1 MKIAIPSVLP
11 GGLEAQVGAHF
22 GHCDCYT
29 LVDVEDG
36 AVVKSEVIPSCA
48 HEHGGCLAPVNY
60 LADRGVTVLLAGGMG
75 MRLKAESLKADRPL
89 LVLWDEPYTGDAL
102 RAAGIGVIMADAR
115 INQSACT
122 DEGHETFHKKVEGLG
137 FLPNVPLTRTAE
149 DARALADSLVKVS
162 AL

>member
-1 MKIAIPSVLP
+1 MPS
-11 GGLEAQVGAHF
+11 
-22 GHCDCYT
+22 
-29 LVDVEDG
+29 
-36 AVVKSEVIPSCA
+36 K
-48 HEHGGCLAPVNY
+48 
-60 LADRGVTVLLAGGMG
+60 
-75 MRLKAESLKADRPL
+75 KAESLKADRPL

-122 DEGHETFHKKVEGLG
+122 DEGHETFHEKVEGLG

>member
-1 MKIAIPSVLP
+1 MQILIVTPEAARWTAF
-11 GGLEAQVGAHF
+11 GEGLRAAGLSCSFAGAP
-22 GHCDCYT
+22 D
-29 LVDVEDG
+29 D
-36 AVVKSEVIPSCA
+36 
-48 HEHGGCLAPVNY
+48 
-60 LADRGVTVLLAGGMG
+60 
-75 MRLKAESLKADRPL
+75 LKAESLKADRPL

-122 DEGHETFHKKVEGLG
+122 DEGHETFHEKVEGLG

-162 AL
+162 ALCVGRRACRTDKNGGPPIGRPPFCFARTPPALNRARRATL

>member
-1 MKIAIPSVLP
+1 MGHGNNQTRSAIPQAAWCQL
-11 GGLEAQVGAHF
+11 
-22 GHCDCYT
+22 
-29 LVDVEDG
+29 
-36 AVVKSEVIPSCA
+36 
-48 HEHGGCLAPVNY
+48 N
-60 LADRGVTVLLAGGMG
+60 RGRIKRLLG
-75 MRLKAESLKADRPL
+75 
-89 LVLWDEPYTGDAL
+89 WDEPYTGDAL

-122 DEGHETFHKKVEGLG
+122 DEGHETFHEKVEGLG

>member
-1 MKIAIPSVLP
+1 MLYPQEFPDGGEAAAYAHQDAHP
-11 GGLEAQVGAHF
+11 GEHSRHRGPDLTEVHHPQQLHGVG
-22 GHCDCYT
+22 
-29 LVDVEDG
+29 
-36 AVVKSEVIPSCA
+36 I
-48 HEHGGCLAPVNY
+48 
-60 LADRGVTVLLAGGMG
+60 
-75 MRLKAESLKADRPL
+75 
-89 LVLWDEPYTGDAL
+89 GDAL

-122 DEGHETFHKKVEGLG
+122 DEGHETFHEKVEGLG

>member
-1 MKIAIPSVLP
+1 MD
-11 GGLEAQVGAHF
+11 GLRRRPQGRRPLLSFAGAP
-22 GHCDCYT
+22 D
-29 LVDVEDG
+29 D
-36 AVVKSEVIPSCA
+36 
-48 HEHGGCLAPVNY
+48 
-60 LADRGVTVLLAGGMG
+60 
-75 MRLKAESLKADRPL
+75 LKAESLKADRPL

-149 DARALADSLVKVS
+149 DARACGLARQGQRPLRRTPRLPHGQKRRSSHRGDRRFAFARTPP
-162 AL
+162 ALNRARRATS

>member
-1 MKIAIPSVLP
+1 MQILIVTPEAARWTAF
-11 GGLEAQVGAHF
+11 GEGLRAAGLSCSFAGAP
-22 GHCDCYT
+22 D
-29 LVDVEDG
+29 D
-36 AVVKSEVIPSCA
+36 
-48 HEHGGCLAPVNY
+48 
-60 LADRGVTVLLAGGMG
+60 
-75 MRLKAESLKADRPL
+75 LKAESAQGRPPPARPL
-89 LVLWDEPYTGDAL
+89 GRALHGDAL

-122 DEGHETFHKKVEGLG
+122 DEGHETFHEKVEGLG

>member
-1 MKIAIPSVLP
+1 MQILIVTPEAARWTAF
-11 GGLEAQVGAHF
+11 GEGLRAAGLSCSFAGAP
-22 GHCDCYT
+22 D
-29 LVDVEDG
+29 D
-36 AVVKSEVIPSCA
+36 
-48 HEHGGCLAPVNY
+48 
-60 LADRGVTVLLAGGMG
+60 
-75 MRLKAESLKADRPL
+75 LKAESLKADRPL

-122 DEGHETFHKKVEGLG
+122 
-137 FLPNVPLTRTAE
+137 AE

>member
-1 MKIAIPSVLP
+1 MQILIVTPEAARWTAF
-11 GGLEAQVGAHF
+11 GEGLRAAGLSCSFAGAP
-22 GHCDCYT
+22 D
-29 LVDVEDG
+29 D
-36 AVVKSEVIPSCA
+36 
-48 HEHGGCLAPVNY
+48 
-60 LADRGVTVLLAGGMG
+60 
-75 MRLKAESLKADRPL
+75 LKAESLKADRPL

-122 DEGHETFHKKVEGLG
+122 DEGHEAFHEKVEGLG

>member
-1 MKIAIPSVLP
+1 MKVRKAVIPAAGLGTRVLP
-11 GGLEAQVGAHF
+11 ATKAMPKEMLPIVDKPAIQYIVEEAV
-22 GHCDCYT
+22 
-29 LVDVEDG
+29 
-36 AVVKSEVIPSCA
+36 
-48 HEHGGCLAPVNY
+48 
-60 LADRGVTVLLAGGMG
+60 
-75 MRLKAESLKADRPL
+75 
-89 LVLWDEPYTGDAL
+89 
-102 RAAGIGVIMADAR
+102 AAGIGVIMADAR

>member
-1 MKIAIPSVLP
+1 
-11 GGLEAQVGAHF
+11 
-22 GHCDCYT
+22 
-29 LVDVEDG
+29 
-36 AVVKSEVIPSCA
+36 
-48 HEHGGCLAPVNY
+48 
-60 LADRGVTVLLAGGMG
+60 
-75 MRLKAESLKADRPL
+75 AESLKADRPL

-149 DARALADSLVKVS
+149 DARALADSL
-162 AL
+162 